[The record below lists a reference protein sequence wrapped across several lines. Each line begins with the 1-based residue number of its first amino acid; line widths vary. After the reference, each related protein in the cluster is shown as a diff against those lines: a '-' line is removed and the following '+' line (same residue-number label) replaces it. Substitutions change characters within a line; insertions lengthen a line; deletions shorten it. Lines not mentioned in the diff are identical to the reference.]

1 MVVKYDGKE
10 YGWIR
15 WVRMDK
21 IKMIEIYWI

>member
-21 IKMIEIYWI
+21 IKIIEINWI